1 MKAFNPH
8 IRFLNVG
15 RDLGVD
21 PEKYALAAANGQK
34 IQQARAQTAS
44 NVVAAT
50 AALSNQT
57 GGNTLGFTYE

>member
-1 MKAFNPH
+1 MKTFNPH
-8 IRFLNVG
+8 LQFLNVG
-15 RDLGVD
+15 RYLGVN
-21 PEKYALAAANGQK
+21 PEQYALAAANGQK

-44 NVVAAT
+44 NIVAAT